1 MKKIT
6 LAIMGA
12 LITLTSYGQVNT
24 IVTVPNP
31 NTGPGTSG
39 LRAPNGTVAHT
50 IMQGQYF
57 ISASDLSA
65 ISPTITSFGFALTSG
80 VNTAA
85 NGTLT
90 VYLQHTGATSYTSG
104 TTWNTA
110 GMTTIYNGNYNI
122 PVGSAAANVDLTL
135 PTAFNYTG
143 GALNIA
149 YEYTASVT
157 SASVAVYTAYTAS
170 PTILGATGA
179 SSNIAIAPVLGQT
192 SFRPVFRFG
201 TPNTYTNEVIVLGV
215 NAPGKYPTTFA
226 TPEIITAD
234 IKNGSNVALTNIG
247 VGLSVTGVNTFTNV
261 QFIPTLAPG
270 AITTI
275 TFAPITTTVFGLNTI
290 SVSVL
295 PDQNN
300 VNNNVTLTQSI
311 TCDYLAFNPPTG
323 TYTAGVGFG
332 AGSGM
337 ILSKFTSPV
346 ASTCIAVNIGIS
358 NDVNSVGKAVYGV
371 LLNSAG
377 AIVAQ
382 TNTLT
387 IALANQG
394 TKPTFIFATPASL
407 TAGSNYYLGLA
418 QTAVAGSTYY
428 PLGAQTAPAT
438 PNNYYTAAITGG
450 ATTLLTSN
458 LGYFAIEAAFTST
471 CGSVSISELSHS
483 SLKVALYPNPTING
497 KTTITGLVGMNT
509 ITVYNMLGQTV
520 LTLNTDKEEA
530 IIDLVNQPI
539 GNYLVKITDADKA
552 TKTIKVINQ

>member
-6 LAIMGA
+6 LAIISA
-12 LITLTSYGQVNT
+12 VASFASYGQLTTVVN
-24 IVTVPNP
+24 VPNP
-31 NTGPGTSG
+31 NNAPGTTG
-39 LRAPNGTVAHT
+39 LRAPNGTVGHT
-50 IMQGQYF
+50 VQRGQYF
-57 ISASDLSA
+57 ISAADLA
-65 ISPTITSFGFALTSG
+65 AVSPTITSFGFALTSG

-104 TTWNTA
+104 TTWNTT
-110 GMTTIYNGNYNI
+110 GMTTIYNGNYNL
-122 PVGSAAANVDLTL
+122 PVGPAPANVDLTL
-135 PTAFNYTG
+135 PSAFNYTG

-157 SASVAVYTAYTAS
+157 SATAAIYTAFAGS
-170 PTILGATGA
+170 ALGATGA
-179 SSNIAIAPVLGQT
+179 SSTTATTPTIGVTG
-192 SFRPVFRFG
+192 FRPVFRFG
-201 TPNTYTNEVIVLGV
+201 SPNTFTNEVIVLGV
-215 NAPGKYPTTFA
+215 KAAGKFPTTFA
-226 TPEIITAD
+226 SPQVITAD
-234 IKNGSNVALTNIG
+234 IKNGSNTALNTIG

-261 QFIPTLAPG
+261 QIIPTLAPG
-270 AITTI
+270 AVATV
-275 TFAPITTTVFGLNTI
+275 TFAPMTSTVFGLNTI

-300 VNNNVTLTQSI
+300 INNNVTLTQSV
-311 TCDYLAFNPPTG
+311 TCDYWAYNPPTG
-323 TYTAGVGFG
+323 TYTSGVGFG
-332 AGSGM
+332 AGSGL
-337 ILSKFTSPV
+337 ILSKFSTPV
-346 ASTCIAVNIGIS
+346 ASTCIAVNIGLS
-358 NDVNSVGKAVYGV
+358 TDVSSVGKSVYGV
-371 LLNSAG
+371 LVNSTG
-377 AIVAQ
+377 SIIAQ

-387 IALANQG
+387 IAVANQG
-394 TKPTFIFATPASL
+394 TKPTFVFTNPSSIM
-407 TAGSNYYLGLA
+407 AGNDYYVGIA
-418 QTAVAGSTYY
+418 QTAVAGSTFY

-438 PNNYYTAAITGG
+438 PNNYYTAALTGS

-471 CGSVSISELSHS
+471 CGSVGISELNHS

-530 IIDLVNQPI
+530 MIDLANQPI
-539 GNYLVKITDADKA
+539 GNYLVKIIDPDNT